1 MSIIIYMLINSYF
14 NIVYIPKKKPIHK
27 KKKIKHIVK
36 KPLLNKITIR
46 VYV

>member
-1 MSIIIYMLINSYF
+1 MSIIIYMFINSYF

-27 KKKIKHIVK
+27 KKIIKHIVK
-36 KPLLNKITIR
+36 KPLLNKITIQ